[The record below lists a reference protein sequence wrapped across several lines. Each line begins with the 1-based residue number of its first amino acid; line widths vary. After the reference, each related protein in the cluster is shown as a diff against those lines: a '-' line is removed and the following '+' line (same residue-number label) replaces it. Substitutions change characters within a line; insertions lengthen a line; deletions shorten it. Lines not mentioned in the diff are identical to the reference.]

1 MEKTKLTDEQ
11 KNTMRKLFEDNG
23 LSKDD
28 VFTHKHYVII
38 KRSGIEKIQY
48 NNGIKVTYDLVRC
61 EEGWA
66 AVKAIGKQGSLQ
78 VETYGSATPKNSSN
92 FYFLEMAEKRALS
105 RVVLKMCK
113 MYEMNVF
120 GEDEE
125 MHKNG

>member
-1 MEKTKLTDEQ
+1 MNNLTEDQ
-11 KNTMRKLFEDNG
+11 KRTMRKLFEDNG
-23 LSKDD
+23 LNSDD

-48 NNGIKVTYDLVRC
+48 NNGITVAYEVVRC
-61 EEGWA
+61 EESWA
-66 AVKAIGKQGSLQ
+66 AVKAIGKQNRLV

-92 FYFLEMAEKRALS
+92 FYYLEMAEKRALS

-125 MHKNG
+125 IHK